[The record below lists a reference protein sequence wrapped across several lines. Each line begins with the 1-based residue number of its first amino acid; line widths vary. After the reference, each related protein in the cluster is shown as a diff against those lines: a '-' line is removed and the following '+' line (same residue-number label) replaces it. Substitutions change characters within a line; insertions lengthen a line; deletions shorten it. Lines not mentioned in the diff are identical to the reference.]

1 MSHHTST
8 GLHWEVRNSIGD
20 EMSDTGTP
28 QLLRVTDICSTLKMS
43 RSAIYREIKAGKIKA
58 FKIGQSLRIN
68 AEEVSRY
75 VATLENAE
83 VD

>member
-1 MSHHTST
+1 
-8 GLHWEVRNSIGD
+8 
-20 EMSDTGTP
+20 MSDTGTP
-28 QLLRVTDICSTLKMS
+28 QLLRITDICSTLNMS

-58 FKIGQSLRIN
+58 FKIGKSLRIN

>member
-1 MSHHTST
+1 
-8 GLHWEVRNSIGD
+8 
-20 EMSDTGTP
+20 MSDTGTP

-43 RSAIYREIKAGKIKA
+43 RSTLYREIKAGKIKA
-58 FKIGQSLRIN
+58 FKIGKSLRIN